1 MGGRAD
7 RADDAPV
14 TDTTSPPPTGEPGP
28 VPPAPGPGSP
38 RRLTRSRDDRVLGG
52 VAAGIA
58 RYFAVD
64 PIVIRIFFVVAA
76 VFAGVGVLAYVAGWL
91 LLPEEDAPRGPVK
104 RVDWRQLAGC
114 VLLGVGLLVTLG
126 RFGFWIDEQVVWAL
140 GLIGI
145 GGAVLWLRGR
155 DTRSGEVA
163 SPPWSAPPDPTA
175 PATPS
180 APIAP
185 VAPTD
190 PTVPSTPWPY
200 PTAPTTPRWGAGPIP
215 PLPPRGPDDPSAPWT
230 RARRRPPKPARQ
242 PSALGILSFC
252 LLLIGGGIVLGL
264 ASSDV
269 IDVSAA
275 AVLGG
280 AVAFIGATL
289 VLGAWWGRAKWLIV
303 PAVALSLVAAGLSAL
318 DVPLGGGIGE
328 RDHHPRRVAAVDDSY
343 ELGIGSLK
351 LDLRDVDFSG
361 RTKSVDASIGIGELK
376 VWVPDDVRVV
386 IDEELSAGVIDNFA
400 DDDPDDGT
408 GLDRHVVR
416 PGVEGGGRL
425 HLELRGGIGAI
436 KVEGNR

>member
-14 TDTTSPPPTGEPGP
+14 TDTTTPPPTGEPGP
-28 VPPAPGPGSP
+28 VPPALGPGSPPP

-64 PIVIRIFFVVAA
+64 PIVIRILFVVAA
-76 VFAGVGVLAYVAGWL
+76 VFAGVGILAYVAGWL
-91 LLPEEDAPRGPVK
+91 LLPEEDAPRGPVE

-114 VLLGVGLLVTLG
+114 VLLGIGLLVTLG

-155 DTRSGEVA
+155 DTRSGDA
-163 SPPWSAPPDPTA
+163 PSPPWPAPPDPTA

-185 VAPTD
+185 SAPL
-190 PTVPSTPWPY
+190 PY
-200 PTAPTTPRWGAGPIP
+200 PTAPTTPRSGAGPIP

-230 RARRRPPKPARQ
+230 RAPRRPPKPARQ
-242 PSALGILSFC
+242 RSVLGILSFC

-289 VLGAWWGRAKWLIV
+289 VLGAGGATRSGSSSRRSPSRSWP
-303 PAVALSLVAAGLSAL
+303 PASVRSTCRSVAASASATTT
-318 DVPLGGGIGE
+318 
-328 RDHHPRRVAAVDDSY
+328 RAVSPPSTTSY

-386 IDEELSAGVIDNFA
+386 IDEELS
-400 DDDPDDGT
+400 
-408 GLDRHVVR
+408 
-416 PGVEGGGRL
+416 
-425 HLELRGGIGAI
+425 IG
-436 KVEGNR
+436 

>member
-1 MGGRAD
+1 MGGRPD
-7 RADDAPV
+7 RADDGGV
-14 TDTTSPPPTGEPGP
+14 NETTTPPPPGEPGP
-28 VPPAPGPGSP
+28 IPPNGPGSP
-38 RRLTRSRDDRVLGG
+38 PPRRLPRSRDDRVLGG

-64 PIVIRIFFVVAA
+64 PIVIRILFVVAA

-114 VLLGVGLLVTLG
+114 VLLGIGLLVTLG

-155 DTRSGEVA
+155 DTRSGDA
-163 SPPWSAPPDPTA
+163 PAPPWTAPPAPGGPVAPSSSINATGPTA
-175 PATPS
+175 PA
-180 APIAP
+180 APP
-185 VAPTD
+185 P
-190 PTVPSTPWPY
+190 PPG
-200 PTAPTTPRWGAGPIP
+200 APTTPRWGAGPIP

-230 RARRRPPKPARQ
+230 STAPRPPKPSR
-242 PSALGILSFC
+242 PRSVLGIVSFC

-275 AVLGG
+275 AVFGG

-303 PAVALSLVAAGLSAL
+303 PAVVLSLVAAGLSAL

-328 RDHHPRRVAAVDDSY
+328 RDHHPRSVAAVDERY

-361 RTKSVDASIGIGELK
+361 RTTSVDASIGIGELK
-376 VWVPDDVRVV
+376 VWVPDGVRVV
-386 IDEELSAGVIDNFA
+386 LDEELSVGVIDNFA

-408 GLDRHVVR
+408 GLERHVVR
-416 PGVEGGGRL
+416 RGVEGGGRL
-425 HLELRGGIGAI
+425 HLDLQGGIGAI

>member
-14 TDTTSPPPTGEPGP
+14 TDTTTPPPAGEPGP

-58 RYFAVD
+58 RSFAVD
-64 PIVIRIFFVVAA
+64 PIVIRILFVVAA
-76 VFAGVGVLAYVAGWL
+76 VFAGVGILAYVAGWL

-114 VLLGVGLLVTLG
+114 VLLGIGLLVTLG

-155 DTRSGEVA
+155 DTRSGDA
-163 SPPWSAPPDPTA
+163 PSPPWPAPPAPTA
-175 PATPS
+175 PTTPATPTTPA
-180 APIAP
+180 APLP
-185 VAPTD
+185 H
-190 PTVPSTPWPY
+190 

-230 RARRRPPKPARQ
+230 RAPRRPPEPARRH
-242 PSALGILSFC
+242 SVLGILSCC
-252 LLLIGGGIVLGL
+252 LLLIGSGIVLGL

-289 VLGAWWGRAKWLIV
+289 VVGAWWGHAKWLIV
-303 PAVALSLVAAGLSAL
+303 PAVALALVAAGLSAL

-351 LDLRDVDFSG
+351 LDLRDVDFAG
-361 RTKSVDASIGIGELK
+361 RSKSVDASIGIGELK

-386 IDEELSAGVIDNFA
+386 IDEELSIGVIDNFA
-400 DDDPDDGT
+400 DDDPDGGT

-416 PGVEGGGRL
+416 PGVQGGGRL
-425 HLELRGGIGAI
+425 HLELEGGIGAI